1 MSCRLVTRV
10 VPRWARLFLRER
22 SSVSWERGR
31 LKVGWLCDGA
41 LRMACTSNKQTQ
53 RIQCKHATRG
63 RNEACC
69 ADRRIALG
77 VIKCQLTKVTQLWL
91 PWRNGDYGR
100 RSGAQRRC
108 PFDKLAPPGR
118 PVGLVQMCRGG
129 ERTGRTRQHLG
140 RPRDPGAACQ
150 YL

>member
-1 MSCRLVTRV
+1 MELTGKIFIAKELPVEEEGWYARTSCRLVTWI
-10 VPRWARLFLRER
+10 VPRWTRLFLRER

-69 ADRRIALG
+69 ADRRI
-77 VIKCQLTKVTQLWL
+77 
-91 PWRNGDYGR
+91 
-100 RSGAQRRC
+100 
-108 PFDKLAPPGR
+108 
-118 PVGLVQMCRGG
+118 
-129 ERTGRTRQHLG
+129 
-140 RPRDPGAACQ
+140 
-150 YL
+150 